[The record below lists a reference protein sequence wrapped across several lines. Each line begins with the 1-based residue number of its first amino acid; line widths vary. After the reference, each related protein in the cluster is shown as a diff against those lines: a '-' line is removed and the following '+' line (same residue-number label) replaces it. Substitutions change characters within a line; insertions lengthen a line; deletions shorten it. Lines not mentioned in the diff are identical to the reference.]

1 MPAALREEG
10 RQTLHSN
17 QQCACA
23 ELQHLFQKPV
33 QKCMNSYVHVS
44 FFFSEAS
51 ANLFFSKHL
60 WLKRFSCRM
69 FRQEELISKVSK
81 MMRAHCPPGG
91 PASSTFLQADPEHII
106 EKLES
111 LVKELVMLKEVRK
124 TAKFLGQCAQ
134 MAFPRM
140 PSAEHKVLG
149 ERLLAACE
157 HIAVK
162 RKSATTGKKLPQ
174 QSTELSWHWMWLQ
187 CLYLWHLYL
196 WHRPLLNPLPQLRN
210 PVPQLRNPVLQ

>member
-1 MPAALREEG
+1 MCRTSTFVSKASAEVYEQP
-10 RQTLHSN
+10 
-17 QQCACA
+17 CAC
-23 ELQHLFQKPV
+23 QLFFWSQ
-33 QKCMNSYVHVS
+33 C
-44 FFFSEAS
+44 
-51 ANLFFSKHL
+51 NLFFSKHL
-60 WLKRFSCRM
+60 WLKRFSSRM
-69 FRQEELISKVSK
+69 SRQEELISKVST

-106 EKLES
+106 EKLEA
-111 LVKELVMLKEVRK
+111 LVKDLVMLKEVRK
-124 TAKFLGQCAQ
+124 TAKFLCQCAR

-174 QSTELSWHWMWLQ
+174 QSTESSWPLNVSSLSLPVASTFSKSSASASKPIASASKPSGLNFETQ
-187 CLYLWHLYL
+187 CFNFYSNSCKC
-196 WHRPLLNPLPQLRN
+196 PKFLR
-210 PVPQLRNPVLQ
+210 

>member
-1 MPAALREEG
+1 M
-10 RQTLHSN
+10 
-17 QQCACA
+17 
-23 ELQHLFQKPV
+23 
-33 QKCMNSYVHVS
+33 CMSA
-44 FFFSEAS
+44 FFSEAS

-69 FRQEELISKVSK
+69 SRQEELISKVSK

-162 RKSATTGKKLPQ
+162 RKSATTGKKTAPAVYRIIMALNVASLSLPVA
-174 QSTELSWHWMWLQ
+174 S
-187 CLYLWHLYL
+187 YL

>member
-1 MPAALREEG
+1 M
-10 RQTLHSN
+10 S
-17 QQCACA
+17 
-23 ELQHLFQKPV
+23 
-33 QKCMNSYVHVS
+33 
-44 FFFSEAS
+44 
-51 ANLFFSKHL
+51 
-60 WLKRFSCRM
+60 
-69 FRQEELISKVSK
+69 RQEEIISKVSK

-106 EKLES
+106 EKLEA
-111 LVKELVMLKEVRK
+111 LVKDLMMLKEVRK

-162 RKSATTGKKLPQ
+162 RKSVTTGKKTAPAVYRIIMALNVASLSLPVA
-174 QSTELSWHWMWLQ
+174 STSPKSSASASKPIASASKPSSSTATAASVESFYDSILDDSILEAAEEEQPECTDEVVSVASSDHDHTVQYLSSLKTWPWSGSVGAKKL
-187 CLYLWHLYL
+187 
-196 WHRPLLNPLPQLRN
+196 
-210 PVPQLRNPVLQ
+210 